1 MPNELQSRYI
11 GVIVVDDHDLVRRGV
26 TSALAELPDMRVL
39 GEAASGEEAI
49 RLVREKLPDVVLMDL
64 RMPGMGG
71 LEAARRIG
79 ITHPQ
84 TCVIAV
90 TAWDSEPWQ
99 RLEQSHIAACVG
111 KSVRVADLGATIRR
125 ALVSHRR
132 GDRAHAINEP
142 SCNPFDTLSARAFL
156 RTLTELPGVYQMYDA
171 AGALLYVGK
180 ARNLRKRVASYFR
193 PGRAARPW
201 RWWRASPRS
210 RSPSPA
216 ARPEALLLEQNLIK
230 SQHPPLQHP
239 PARRQILSLHLPVRR
254 GSTLPA
260 LASIAAPSVQNRA
273 LFRPLSQL
281 RRRCV
286 RASACC
292 RRCSASGSARTAFSA
307 TAPAP
312 ACSTR
317 SAAARRPASA

>member
-132 GDRAHAINEP
+132 GDRAHTINEP
-142 SCNPFDTLSARAFL
+142 SCNPFDTLSAREMQVC
-156 RTLTELPGVYQMYDA
+156 T
-171 AGALLYVGK
+171 
-180 ARNLRKRVASYFR
+180 
-193 PGRAARPW
+193 
-201 RWWRASPRS
+201 
-210 RSPSPA
+210 
-216 ARPEALLLEQNLIK
+216 LLLAGYHTPRIAKQMFIAPKTVHSFRYRIFEKLGIDSDIGLTK
-230 SQHPPLQHP
+230 LALAYGVSGVRDSDPSGHPP
-239 PARRQILSLHLPVRR
+239 
-254 GSTLPA
+254 
-260 LASIAAPSVQNRA
+260 
-273 LFRPLSQL
+273 
-281 RRRCV
+281 
-286 RASACC
+286 
-292 RRCSASGSARTAFSA
+292 
-307 TAPAP
+307 
-312 ACSTR
+312 
-317 SAAARRPASA
+317 